1 MKKQLSQLIDES
13 IKLEL
18 NIADIYMVFYN
29 TFFEDSDFWWKMTL
43 EEKSHANLI
52 KSGRDTFLDQFPP
65 KLLAPSL
72 QKLNNTND
80 KLISLLK
87 EYKEKPPSRET
98 AFNIALNIEQSTGEL
113 HFQLAMEKSL
123 TSSIMKIFQEL
134 NNDYK
139 DHANRIRTY
148 MRDNGIKI
156 RRRVGKP
163 RISPL

>member
-52 KSGRDTFLDQFPP
+52 KSGRDTFFGKFPP

-98 AFNIALNIEQSTGEL
+98 AFNIALDIEQSTGEI